1 MAEIEFVPTITP
13 EEWKEYEQK
22 RAQRIVDN
30 VGYEPETDYMKD
42 SLKAGELPENV
53 METLKKSLS

>member
-22 RAQRIVDN
+22 RAQMIVDN
-30 VGYEPETDYMKD
+30 PGYEPENDYMQD

>member
-1 MAEIEFVPTITP
+1 MAEIEFVPQITP

-22 RAQRIVDN
+22 RAQMIVDN
-30 VGYEPETDYMKD
+30 PGYEPETDYMKD